1 MNSGW
6 NRLTRREQPTDNEQ
20 RRSDAV
26 RLALQTALVGQ
37 VTSSM
42 RLVCVEFD
50 ETSVRVIVF
59 YDREL
64 PPDDREEFAEEIASC
79 VGLKLG
85 DPPLG
90 PVVACHF
97 VRCDEPQHVPVRGEI
112 VFARKG
118 VRAF

>member
-1 MNSGW
+1 MSTW
-6 NRLTRREQPTDNEQ
+6 KRLTRRKESSRREE
-20 RRSDAV
+20 RRSDTV

-37 VTSSM
+37 VTPSM
-42 RLVCVEFD
+42 RLACVEHD

-64 PPDDREEFAEEIASC
+64 AQDDREETADEMASC

-90 PVVACHF
+90 PVVVCHF
-97 VRCDEPQHVPVRGEI
+97 VRCDEPQQVPVRGEI